1 MKHDWSPPSP
11 LESVSTF
18 WEFARWSEVR
28 VRVGTV
34 LIILWCVVVAVML
47 SLIFLDSFVELG
59 NSLFKGMVSIGV
71 LTLLLVMLEFWLIT
85 ALAFWRILRRARPS
99 RGVADVIRAN
109 EELIASFRS
118 G

>member
-1 MKHDWSPPSP
+1 MRHDWIPPSP

-18 WEFARWSEVR
+18 WEFAHWPETR

-59 NSLFKGMVSIGV
+59 NSLFAGMVIGGF
-71 LTLLLVMLEFWLIT
+71 TLFLVMLQIWLIT
-85 ALAFWRILRRARPS
+85 ALAFWRVLRRTRPS

-109 EELIASFRS
+109 EELIARFRS